1 MRELPGKFS
10 DKGRSFSVGDFYEEA
25 CEKLQLTIIEGEDCV
40 DRIIEEPMVSRPGL
54 ALTGFFGHYA
64 WKRIQLIGKAETA
77 YLENLDK
84 TERLSRLRSLLE
96 HGAYFFIFANNR
108 KLEKET
114 LELMRE
120 YRAVVMISPLKT
132 RNIYRESA
140 FVLERLGAPEM
151 TMYGTMVEVSGT
163 GVLLEGDPGLG
174 KSETALGLIR
184 RGCALVAD
192 DLTCIRREI
201 GTDVLFGSASDST
214 AGYMEIRGIGI
225 MHIASLFGAAA
236 VRGEKRLELI
246 ITFRRLSEVE
256 GEIDRVGQARR
267 VKKILGVDVPN
278 IIVPVSAGR
287 DLVNLVET
295 AVLQQKLLFAG
306 MDPVNDLSERLRLRA
321 EKNKK
326 LNKR

>member
-1 MRELPGKFS
+1 MRELPGKS
-10 DKGRSFSVGDFYEEA
+10 SENGRSFTVGDFYEA
-25 CEKLQLTIIEGEDCV
+25 AAEKLQLTIIQGEDNLN
-40 DRIIEEPMVSRPGL
+40 RLIEEQMVSRPGL

-108 KLEKET
+108 ELEEQT

-120 YRAVVMISPLKT
+120 FGAVVMISPLKT
-132 RNIYRESA
+132 RHIYRESA
-140 FVLERLGAPEM
+140 FVLERLGAPET

-201 GTDVLFGSASDST
+201 GTDFLFGSASDST
-214 AGYMEIRGIGI
+214 TGYMEIRGIGI

-246 ITFRRLSEVE
+246 ISFRRLSEVE

-306 MDPVNDLSERLRLRA
+306 MDPVKNLSERLRLRA

-326 LNKR
+326 RNNK